1 MVLSAGNYDDYAT
14 VHDGCERLDPIFLHR
29 IYKFWKLLG
38 GQASLGVLPEIFSL
52 GRFHFLDNRDPDVPR
67 TRGAIRAS
75 QLGQHKRL
83 LATKHLFLWMHMLG
97 RFNLCA
103 NEPVACGSQQQKVAN
118 LA

>member
-14 VHDGCERLDPIFLHR
+14 VHDGGERLDPIFLHR
-29 IYKFWKLLG
+29 IYKFWELRW
-38 GQASLGVLPEIFSL
+38 GQASLGVLPEIFSV
-52 GRFHFLDNRDPDVPR
+52 GRFHFHDNRDSDVPR
-67 TRGAIRAS
+67 TRGAIRS
-75 QLGQHKRL
+75 PELGQHKPL
-83 LATKHLFLWMHMLG
+83 LATKYLFLWMHLLG